1 MVGQLLPNKD
11 MIHRLVD
18 HPEPYFARILPADT
32 EDCQMDLAQHK
43 NWNGSRSSK
52 RQSVDPKSYP
62 PVNLAMENCQV
73 LDDLPIENV
82 DVP

>member
-32 EDCQMDLAQHK
+32 LFMSTTDTAALEQAPCFHAANNLPGK
-43 NWNGSRSSK
+43 NCEVTCPLFK
-52 RQSVDPKSYP
+52 RQHVRHSR
-62 PVNLAMENCQV
+62 NMEH
-73 LDDLPIENV
+73 
-82 DVP
+82 